1 VQEGEEEEEEELA
14 LTLRRS
20 QLFVPGNDEHKIRK
34 SLELKCDS
42 IIFDLEDAVPANEK
56 SKARDLLARLLS
68 ELDWEGGNNNK
79 KKMRKELCLR
89 VNPINSPYFDS
100 DVSKFNEE
108 EKISSLVIPKAEGG
122 GALGRAQGLSGG
134 KNLIP
139 LIETARGLL
148 QIEDIVRTQGVV
160 AVSFGAADFAN
171 SVGGSTKAY
180 SGNVYVKTKIAVAAR
195 AYGVDPI
202 DNVYFDLSNLE
213 GFREEAIRSKELGFV
228 GKQVVHPAQIEIAN
242 EVFSPSAE
250 EVERAK
256 RVVEA
261 YEQASSLGAGA
272 IRMNDEL
279 VDAVHYR
286 SAKLLLERKS
296 AIDSSTRA

>member
-1 VQEGEEEEEEELA
+1 MQEGGEEEGELA

-68 ELDWEGGNNNK
+68 ELDWGGGNK
-79 KKMRKELCLR
+79 KKNIRKELCLR
-89 VNPINSPYFDS
+89 VNPINSPYFDG

-261 YEQASSLGAGA
+261 YEQASSSGAGA